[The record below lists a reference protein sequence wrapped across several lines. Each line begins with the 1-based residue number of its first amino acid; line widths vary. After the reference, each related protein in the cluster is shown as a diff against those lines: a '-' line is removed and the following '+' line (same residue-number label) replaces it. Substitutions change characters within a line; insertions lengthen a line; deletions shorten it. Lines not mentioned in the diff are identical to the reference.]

1 MDCVKQKKWWDAI
14 RALLGQRRKDR
25 QVKEKV
31 QVAITVVFN
40 LQIRISA
47 PPPFQK
53 LMQPSWGLQ
62 GFSGDRGVLEPPL
75 SHRWIRPCFVV
86 RVC

>member
-1 MDCVKQKKWWDAI
+1 VPNREFSQERKEVGCGLYQAKNWWDAI

-40 LQIRISA
+40 IQIRISA

-53 LMQPSWGLQ
+53 LMQSSWGLQ
-62 GFSGDRGVLEPPL
+62 GFSGGRGG
-75 SHRWIRPCFVV
+75 
-86 RVC
+86 